1 MRSSLALLTFSLFS
15 TTPYITTIASTGQ
28 EMIDISLLNV
38 NAFSIIKKV
47 RCNEKRFEINTV
59 SQEFTNSKNYKIVS
73 ITSLEEQIN

>member
-47 RCNEKRFEINTV
+47 RCNENVLKLIQ
-59 SQEFTNSKNYKIVS
+59 SLKNLPIQKTIK
-73 ITSLEEQIN
+73 L

>member
-47 RCNEKRFEINTV
+47 RCNEKRFEIN
-59 SQEFTNSKNYKIVS
+59 
-73 ITSLEEQIN
+73 SLSRIYQFKKL